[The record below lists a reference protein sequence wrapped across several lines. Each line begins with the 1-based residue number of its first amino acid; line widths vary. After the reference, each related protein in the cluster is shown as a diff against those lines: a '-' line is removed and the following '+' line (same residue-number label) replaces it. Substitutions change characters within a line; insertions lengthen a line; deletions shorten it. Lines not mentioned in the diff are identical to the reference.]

1 MKFRYPLK
9 TVSSA
14 VVILTFVLFAVA
26 LFTKG
31 FTHDLL
37 LEAGVFLISV
47 KLIIMNIRNA
57 ATVEAIEQKL
67 DRILTE
73 EKYLERLITDIK
85 KA

>member
-1 MKFRYPLK
+1 MTFRYPLK
-9 TVSSA
+9 AASSA
-14 VVILTFVLFAVA
+14 VVVLTFVLFAIA

-37 LEAGVFLISV
+37 LETGVFLVSV

-57 ATVEAIEQKL
+57 ETVEEIETKL
-67 DRILTE
+67 DQILA
-73 EKYLERLITDIK
+73 ERETLQQLLANSK